1 MRQFDAFISNYTN
14 WSRCEDVKQ
23 ISVSMDGGS
32 LLESI
37 GPLWRRR
44 I

>member
-32 LLESI
+32 LLS
-37 GPLWRRR
+37 LF
-44 I
+44 